1 MKSFLIAFS
10 FLCAGVL
17 MKSAEATE
25 LVLTTNDW
33 FDVSTSVTNGG
44 EMTVATSAKCDVIT
58 GDKFKIASDIDHRVT
73 FQATDALTEK
83 MANVT
88 LNLEAAIVP
97 NGSLVNLTGGDKV
110 AFALYQDTD
119 AAVYKAWLNGAW
131 VTLSGPAVPEE
142 KTPYTLLMEF
152 DNREANKKVRFT
164 VTMIGGPATV
174 LKGASEAEWL
184 TYATDAIQR
193 NVDFV
198 GNGNVVDF
206 EGERLTIIAEIV
218 VVDGGK
224 IRINEADME
233 KFRAAMPYLE
243 NEYDTVDE
251 FIADAAQTAFGS
263 DNFKTAGVP
272 VGAAYALGLVADD
285 GTGKMAPVE
294 EGVLKARA
302 VATAGDTEG
311 IKLGL
316 NVAAIPDLEDTG
328 ATISYQVV
336 DEKNSAVTEGLVIPK
351 EKLAA
356 GLKIFTVRA
365 IVSPAKPQ
373 KED

>member
-1 MKSFLIAFS
+1 MKNFLMLFS

-25 LVLTTNDW
+25 LVLTTNVW

-44 EMTVATSAKCDVIT
+44 EMTVATSAKCDVIS
-58 GDKFKIASDIDHRVT
+58 GDKFKIASDIGHRVT

-164 VTMIGGPATV
+164 VTIGGTATV

-224 IRINEADME
+224 IRIKEADME
-233 KFRAAMPYLE
+233 KFRAAMPDLE
-243 NEYDTVDE
+243 IKYDTVDE

-272 VGAAYALGLVADD
+272 VGAAYALGLVAADE
-285 GTGKMAPVE
+285 TGKMAPVE

-336 DEKNSAVTEGLVIPK
+336 DENSAVTEGLVIPK

-373 KED
+373 